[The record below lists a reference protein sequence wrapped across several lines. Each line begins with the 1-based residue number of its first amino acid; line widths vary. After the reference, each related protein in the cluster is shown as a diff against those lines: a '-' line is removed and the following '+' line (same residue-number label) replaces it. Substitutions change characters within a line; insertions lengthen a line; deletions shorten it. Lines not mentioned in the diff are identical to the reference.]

1 LRRIFAAKAC
11 VLLLANS
18 AFSASRLNPAEKQ
31 TLALTPAVVLVTVS
45 YQVTARFTI
54 NNTPLELDGIP
65 YGSTGSGFIYRS
77 DGYIVTNGHVVADAN
92 LKDADAQND
101 LRRRITHDVIVE
113 KVEPIYERRTG
124 RKATGSESD
133 FMHAVDLKIFYKQS
147 PDLKVYLANKAYYQ
161 AEIKAYSDPITMGG
175 KDVAILKIEAAN
187 LPTLKLGDSSNVH
200 IQEPM
205 TVIGYPAV
213 ASRLGLQVL
222 GMESLFV
229 PTVTNGHVSAV
240 KSDFKGTPVIQS
252 DAAISHG
259 NSGGPAFNANGE
271 VIGIATFGPEVAGF
285 NFFVPI
291 NTAMEFINQVGVKPD
306 SSLFNQIWAA
316 SLDAYDAGKCQSAKS
331 KLQGVLNVMPNEP
344 DAFRLLQASEKCIAE
359 EGFIGRA
366 LEGSTWMVASAVAL
380 VIVITGILLV
390 RRKAGLA
397 THTVTVDVTPQISP
411 GPDYPPEPEPA
422 SQSATSA
429 DGNFGSIQVMSGSA
443 AGKRFKITKSGLLIG
458 TDANRCQIVV
468 SEDTVSREHA
478 WIVPVDNRIVVI
490 DRGSTNGTFINSVD
504 SPRVSKVGLQNG
516 DRVYLGKKGAVVLTY
531 LSS

>member
-1 LRRIFAAKAC
+1 MPRIFAAQLCA
-11 VLLLANS
+11 LLFATS

-31 TLALTPAVVLVTVS
+31 TLELTPAVVLVTVS
-45 YQVTARFTI
+45 YQVTARFNI
-54 NNTPLELDGIP
+54 NGTQLELEGIP
-65 YGSTGSGFIYRS
+65 YASTGSGFIYRS
-77 DGYIVTNGHVVADAN
+77 DGYIVTNGQVVADAN
-92 LKDADAQND
+92 LRDAEAQAD

-113 KVEPIYERRTG
+113 KIQPLYERRTG
-124 RKATGSESD
+124 RKPTGNEND
-133 FMHAVDLKIFYKQS
+133 FMRAVDLRIFYKQS

-161 AEIKAYSDPITMGG
+161 AEIKAYSGPITAGG
-175 KDVAILKIEAAN
+175 KDVAILKIEGAN
-187 LPTLKLGDSSNVH
+187 LPTVRLGDSNNVH

-240 KSDFKGTPVIQS
+240 KSDVKGTPVIQS

-259 NSGGPAFNANGE
+259 NSGGPAFNEAGE
-271 VIGIATFGPEVAGF
+271 VIGVATFGPEVAGF
-285 NFFVPI
+285 NFFVHI
-291 NTAMEFINQVGVKPD
+291 NTAWEFVNQVGAKPD
-306 SSLFNQIWAA
+306 SSLFNQIWASA
-316 SLDAYDAGKCQSAKS
+316 LDAYDAGKCQSAKS

-344 DAFRLLQASEKCIAE
+344 DAFRLLKACEKCIAE

-366 LEGSTWMVASAVAL
+366 LEGSTWLIASAVGL
-380 VIVITGILLV
+380 VVVVTGFLLIK
-390 RRKAGLA
+390 RRAAVAGNPA
-397 THTVTVDVTPQISP
+397 MVEPAPQP
-411 GPDYPPEPEPA
+411 MADYPSELDSQLQPA
-422 SQSATSA
+422 SIDRA
-429 DGNFGSIQVMSGSA
+429 FGSVQVTSGSA

-458 TDANRCQIVV
+458 TDAARCQIVV
-468 SEDTVSREHA
+468 TEDTVSREHA
-478 WIVPVDNRIVVI
+478 WIVPVEDRIVVV

-531 LSS
+531 FSS